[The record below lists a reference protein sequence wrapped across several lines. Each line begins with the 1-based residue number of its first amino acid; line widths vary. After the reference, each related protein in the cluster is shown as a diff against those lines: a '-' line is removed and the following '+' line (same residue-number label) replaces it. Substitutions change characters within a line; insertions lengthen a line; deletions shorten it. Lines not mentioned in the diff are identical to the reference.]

1 VRQRCVLFYVQ
12 SRRLHPG
19 LLSFP
24 TRRSSDLKIYHH
36 QNNPFD
42 DYVEYAKTRSKGKTI
57 LGLILSI
64 SGKSEAQNWLG
75 ISYQQLVNAVRPYL
89 AEQMMTNPMN
99 KWNLFAREFLLHL
112 ESYYRIQNL
121 DMNRIQFIFDHYQ
134 EIQEL

>member
-75 ISYQQLVNAVRPYL
+75 ISYQQLVNAVDRKSTRLNSSHVKISYAVFCLKKKNHTL
-89 AEQMMTNPMN
+89 A
-99 KWNLFAREFLLHL
+99 
-112 ESYYRIQNL
+112 
-121 DMNRIQFIFDHYQ
+121 
-134 EIQEL
+134 